1 MVKNIF
7 AAIKKKV
14 LLLDNENKKVM
25 LMSGFVGEFYFY
37 RLENGETLVVDPDPD
52 IKANFK
58 LFQKERPEYNK
69 DTFRG
74 LKAVVLKEED
84 ELVPVRL
91 KNSEEYFEGLYFLVK
106 KNSQTI

>member
-1 MVKNIF
+1 MLKDEATKN
-7 AAIKKKV
+7 K
-14 LLLDNENKKVM
+14 ENHV
-25 LMSGFVGEFYFY
+25 
-37 RLENGETLVVDPDPD
+37 
-52 IKANFK
+52 K

-84 ELVPVRL
+84 ELVPVCL